1 MKMMHAAMTVALLVL
16 GTARAAEDDQAGRP
30 WQLELGV
37 GASYEPNYSG
47 ADASSPRLLLWASGE
62 YRTERWG
69 AFALDSGS
77 LTLDPQLRWT
87 FGDDKN
93 YGIGPLLGYR
103 TGRDDSDPGWFADS
117 GSDRLEGM
125 GSVSAA
131 VDGGVQGWVAVFG
144 VPVFAQLRAALN
156 GDQGTI
162 GVLGVYLPLKLTPDF
177 TLTVLPSVTWA
188 NGKQMQAFYGVTP
201 AQSAASGFAAYSAG
215 AGWQN
220 AALEINGDWKIAAPW
235 HLVGGVAYQR
245 LLGNAADSPLVQDK
259 NQWSGLIGLSY
270 KF

>member
-1 MKMMHAAMTVALLVL
+1 MKTIPLAVAVALFAC
-16 GTARAAEDDQAGRP
+16 TAAQAAGGDKAGRP
-30 WQLELGV
+30 WELELGV
-37 GASYEPNYSG
+37 GVSYEPNYSG

-62 YRTERWG
+62 YKTQNWG
-69 AFALDSGS
+69 SFALDSGS

-93 YGIGPLLGYR
+93 YGIGLLLGYR
-103 TGRDDSDPGWFADS
+103 AGRSDSDPSLIADN
-117 GSDRLEGM
+117 GSDRLRGM
-125 GSVSAA
+125 GSVGAA

-144 VPVFAQLRAALN
+144 VPVFAQLRSALG
-156 GDQGTI
+156 GDQGTL
-162 GVLGVYLPLKLTPDF
+162 GVLGVYLPLELTREF

-188 NGKQMQAFYGVTP
+188 NDKQMQALYGVTA

-220 AALEINGDWKIAAPW
+220 AALEVDGDWKIAGPW

-245 LLGNAADSPLVQDK
+245 LLGDAADSPLVQDK
-259 NQWSGLIGLSY
+259 SQWSGFIGLSY
-270 KF
+270 RF